1 MMILG
6 INAFHGD
13 ASAAA
18 LLDGD
23 LLSAV
28 EEERFNRVKHW
39 AGFPVQAIRHCAGGM
54 LPDHVAVSRNPYA
67 HLGRKILRVLR
78 SPAAWAG
85 GAHRAANVAQVS
97 RIRSLLDAH
106 GVIARTTKLH
116 FVEHHRAHLASAF
129 FCSPFEESAVLSID
143 AFGDFSSLMWG
154 AGAGNRIDVK
164 GSVRFPHS
172 LGMFYSAFTQFL
184 GFPGFGDEQKLM
196 SLASFGEPRYAAALR
211 DVVKVDGGQVRLD
224 LDYFMHGSARVV
236 ETWNDCAPSVSR
248 LYTRRMVDRFGP
260 PRDPGA
266 EVLPRH
272 HDLAASVQAVLE
284 EAYLSLLNYVA
295 RQTGARRVCLAGGV
309 ALNCVANGMI
319 LDRTPF
325 REVFV
330 QPAANDAGTSLGA
343 ALFVQHQVLRRPRSF
358 VMHHTAYG
366 DEFTDGQVCQALSEA
381 GLAAAALPETELI
394 RHTAGLL
401 ADGKIVGWFQGR
413 MEFGPRALGNRSI
426 LADPRRPEM
435 RDALNRRVKH
445 RESFRPFCPS
455 VLAEDAA
462 DCFETAHPSPFMT
475 MAVKVRPAWR
485 ERIPA
490 IVHYDGTARLQTVT
504 PEAAPRYWSLLREF
518 RRRTGVGVLLNTS
531 FNDNEPIVRTPAEAI
546 ACFRGTHMDA
556 LAVGSYL
563 LVKGPRGPAPA
574 PWY

>member
-1 MMILG
+1 VPLILG

-13 ASAAA
+13 ASAVAF
-18 LLDGD
+18 LDGD

-39 AGFPVQAIRHCAGGM
+39 AGFPVEAIRHCAAGM
-54 LPDHVAVSRNPYA
+54 LPDHVAVSRDPYA
-67 HLGRKILRVLR
+67 HLGRKILRVLL
-78 SPAAWAG
+78 SPALWSNGARRAG
-85 GAHRAANVAQVS
+85 NVARIS
-97 RIRSLLDAH
+97 RLRSLLEAD
-106 GVIARTTKLH
+106 GVIAPRTKLH

-129 FCSPFEESAVLSID
+129 FCSPFEDSAVLSID

-196 SLASFGEPRYAAALR
+196 SLAAFGEPRYASELR
-211 DVVKVDGGQVRLD
+211 DVVKVEGGQVRLD
-224 LDYFMHGSARVV
+224 LDYFEHAGAGVV

-248 LYTRRMVDRFGP
+248 LYTRRMVERFGP

-266 EVLPRH
+266 EALPRH
-272 HDLAASVQAVLE
+272 NDLAASVQAVLE

-295 RQTGARRVCLAGGV
+295 RRTGARRVCLAGGV

-343 ALFVQHQVLRRPRSF
+343 ALFVQHQVLNRPRSF
-358 VMHHTAYG
+358 VMRHAAYG
-366 DEFTDGQVCQALSEA
+366 DEFTDRQVCQALSEA
-381 GLAAAALPETELI
+381 GLAGAALPPPELI
-394 RHTAGLL
+394 RRTAGLL

-435 RDALNRRVKH
+435 RDVLNRRIKH

-455 VLAEDAA
+455 VLDEDAA
-462 DCFETAHPSPFMT
+462 ECFESSHPSPFMT
-475 MAVKVRPAWR
+475 MACKVRPSWR

-490 IVHYDGTARLQTVT
+490 VVHCDGTARLQTVT
-504 PEAAPRYWSLLREF
+504 RDAAPRYWALLREF
-518 RRRTGVGVLLNTS
+518 RERTGVGVLLNTS

-546 ACFRGTHMDA
+546 ACFLETRMDA
-556 LAVGSYL
+556 LAIGSYVL
-563 LVKGPRGPAPA
+563 ENPS
-574 PWY
+574 Y